1 MVSWYLRA
9 LECTNSEIRRSGCGY
24 YEHITRVTAQQLIEL
39 ADLTMPH
46 ITTALDGKCIK
57 ALDTQV
63 NKNVAEL
70 KELLQRM
77 INCDIVKYVLGGNTY
92 HEDIQYYSIDGT
104 NISVSALTKLLAI
117 MGETHE

>member
-1 MVSWYLRA
+1 
-9 LECTNSEIRRSGCGY
+9 
-24 YEHITRVTAQQLIEL
+24 
-39 ADLTMPH
+39 MPH